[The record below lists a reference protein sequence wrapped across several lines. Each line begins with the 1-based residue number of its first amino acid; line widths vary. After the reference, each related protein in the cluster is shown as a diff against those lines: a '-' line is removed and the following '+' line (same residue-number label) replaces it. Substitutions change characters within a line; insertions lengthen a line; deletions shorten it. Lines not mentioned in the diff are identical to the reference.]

1 MSKKQDS
8 PVLAALAKA
17 AKGLVYTSETESPLE
32 PFAWEGG
39 AGKLTHKRLLELA
52 GAEPGT
58 AVEESSLDDFLHA
71 VPPEDKA
78 AFDKLA
84 AAIKEQLT
92 AVTEYKV
99 GDGVEKEAFVV
110 GRAVDGH
117 WAGLKTALV
126 ETEESQR

>member
-58 AVEESSLDDFLHA
+58 AVEESSLDDCRHA

-84 AAIKEQLT
+84 AAINEQLSG
-92 AVTEYKV
+92 VTVYKI
-99 GDGVEKEAFVV
+99 GDEAEKEAFVV
-110 GRAVDGH
+110 GKTGDGH
-117 WAGLKTALV
+117 WAGLKATVV
-126 ETEESQR
+126 ET